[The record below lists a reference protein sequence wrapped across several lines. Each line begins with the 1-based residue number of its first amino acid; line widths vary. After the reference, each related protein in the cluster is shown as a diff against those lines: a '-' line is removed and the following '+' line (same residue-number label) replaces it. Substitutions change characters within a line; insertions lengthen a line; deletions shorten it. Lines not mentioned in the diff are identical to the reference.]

1 MHFSENP
8 YHTRLFN
15 PHSLMPS
22 NIQSILNKT
31 FGLENFREGQEEII
45 RSVVSGHD
53 AMVFMPTGG
62 GKSLTYQIP
71 GMALDGITIVIS
83 PLISLMKDQI
93 DKLRE
98 LGIAS
103 VCINST
109 ISLQEQRDIMEDIRY
124 PGESPIKF
132 VYIAPERL
140 HNEEFLNV
148 ISKVKV
154 GLIAIDEAHCVSQW
168 GHDFRPSYMKIRE
181 FIKSLRNKNSP
192 SSEGEGWDEAENNTV
207 PVIALTATATQKV
220 RTDIRER
227 LGLDRVQEFIYGF
240 DRKNIVMLVREIP
253 KKEEKLEKVAEIIEK
268 TPGSGIVYAASIK
281 NVEEVYNYLKSK
293 GVSVGKYTGSMDNTS
308 RELGQNDF
316 MDGTTRVVVATN
328 AFGMGID
335 KKDIRF
341 VIHYNLP
348 GSIESY
354 YQEIGRAGRDGKMSI
369 AVILASF
376 SDTKIQEFFVE
387 NSNPGQD
394 EILAFYDYLY
404 QGLKDGE

>member
-1 MHFSENP
+1 MSP
-8 YHTRLFN
+8 DIL
-15 PHSLMPS
+15 
-22 NIQSILNKT
+22 SILKET
-31 FGLENFREGQEEII
+31 FGLESFREGQEDII
-45 RSVVSGHD
+45 KSVVSGHD

-71 GMALDGITIVIS
+71 GIALPGITIVIS

-98 LGIAS
+98 RGIVS

-109 ISLQEQRDIMEDIRY
+109 ISTQEQRDILEEIRY
-124 PGESPIKF
+124 PGEFPIKF

-140 HNEEFLNV
+140 HSEEFLNV

-154 GLIAIDEAHCVSQW
+154 SLIAIDEAHCVSQW
-168 GHDFRPSYMKIRE
+168 GHDFRPSYMKIKD
-181 FIKSLRNKNSP
+181 FIKNLRTREYSD
-192 SSEGEGWDEAENNTV
+192 DEEQTII
-207 PVIALTATATQKV
+207 PVIALTATATKKV
-220 RTDIRER
+220 RSDIMER
-227 LGLDRVQEFIYGF
+227 LGLTQVKEFIYGF

-281 NVEEVYNYLKSK
+281 NVEEVYNYLKAR
-293 GVSVGKYTGSMDNTS
+293 GVSVGKYTGSMDNMS

-316 MDGTTRVVVATN
+316 MDDTTRVVVATN

-348 GSIESY
+348 GSVEGY
-354 YQEIGRAGRDGKMSI
+354 YQEIGRAGRDGKMSY

-387 NSNPGQD
+387 NSNPGQE
-394 EILAFYDYLY
+394 EILEFYDYLY
-404 QGLKDGE
+404 T